1 MKVLYYHQ
9 YFSTPEGSTGTRS
22 FCFANKLIESG
33 HEVTIVCLKS
43 NGCSTGLTGQFENG
57 KREGIVKGIKIIEF
71 NIKYSNYLNLF
82 DRANAFLKYS
92 LIGTHLALISNPDI
106 IFATSTPLTVG
117 IPGIFSR
124 WIKGTPFV
132 FEVRDQ
138 WPYLPV
144 AMGVIKNKFVIHSL
158 SILEWLSY
166 HSADS
171 CVALSP
177 GIKDG
182 ILSINSHKNSVR
194 IIPNACDLDIFYPKI
209 NKIKKSKYDILDVN
223 KEYSDDTFIA
233 AFTGAHGKAN
243 GLDFLLDSAYELK
256 KMGKDN
262 IKIVLIGDGKEKPYL
277 LKRAIKENLDNC
289 YFLDPMPKM
298 ELAKLLREDIDV
310 GLMILKNV
318 PAFYQ
323 GTSPN
328 KFFDYLSTGL
338 PILINYPG
346 WLAKVIKDQDIGIV
360 VPPDEP
366 KIMAKYLVDLSNSP
380 IKLNKM
386 SKNAR
391 RVAEDKFSRTMLA
404 EEWKDL
410 IETNYRTFNYR
421 RKNYLPRMIYLI
433 FKEIIDR
440 SLAAT
445 MLLLMLPFLILIY
458 ILIGIKLGKPVFF
471 IQERPGKDSKP
482 FKLYKFRSMKTLY
495 NAEGNLLP
503 DKKRSTSFGNWL
515 RKTSIDELPGLIN
528 VCYGDMSFIG
538 PRPLL
543 MKYLLYYSEE
553 QSKRHN
559 VKPGL
564 SGLAQIKGR
573 NNISWEKKFN
583 YDIWYVENQSLLLD
597 IKIFLLTIYKVI
609 RRDGINPKGRFTMP
623 EFKGS
628 NND

>member
-1 MKVLYYHQ
+1 M
-9 YFSTPEGSTGTRS
+9 
-22 FCFANKLIESG
+22 I
-33 HEVTIVCLKS
+33 CLKS
-43 NGCSTGLTGQFENG
+43 NGCCTGLTGQFKKG
-57 KREGIVKGIKIIEF
+57 KREGIVNGINIIEF
-71 NIKYSNYLNLF
+71 NIKYSNHLNLL
-82 DRANAFLKYS
+82 DRAKAFLKYS
-92 LIGTHLALISNPDI
+92 LLGTYIALTSNPDI
-106 IFATSTPLTVG
+106 VFATSTPLTAG
-117 IPGIFSR
+117 IPGIISR
-124 WIKGTPFV
+124 WIKGTPFI

-144 AMGVIKNKFVIHSL
+144 AMGVIKNKFLISSL
-158 SILEWLSY
+158 SILERLSY

-182 ILSINSHKNSVR
+182 ILSINPHKNSVQ
-194 IIPNACDLDIFYPKI
+194 IIPNACDLNIFYPRI
-209 NKIKKSKYDILDVN
+209 NKIKKNKYEILDIN
-223 KEYSDDTFIA
+223 KEYRDENFIV
-233 AFTGAHGKAN
+233 AFTGAHGEAN
-243 GLDFLLDSAYELK
+243 GLSFLLDSANELK
-256 KMGKDN
+256 KIGKDN

-298 ELAKLLREDIDV
+298 KLAKLLRNEIDM

-328 KFFDYLSTGL
+328 KFFDYLSSGL
-338 PILINYPG
+338 PIVINYPG
-346 WLAKVIKDQDIGIV
+346 WLAKVIEDHDIGVV

-380 IKLNKM
+380 KKLYEM

-391 RVAEDKFSRTMLA
+391 RVAEDKFSRTLLA

-410 IETNYRTFNYR
+410 IETKYRSLNYR
-421 RKNYLPRMIYLI
+421 RKNYIYRMIYMIL
-433 FKEIIDR
+433 KGTIDR
-440 SLAAT
+440 TLAVI
-445 MLLLMLPFLILIY
+445 LLTLMLPFLILIY
-458 ILIGIKLGKPVFF
+458 ILIVVKLGKPVFF

-482 FKLYKFRSMKTLY
+482 FKLYKFRSMKTEY
-495 NAEGNLLP
+495 NSEGNLLP
-503 DKKRSTSFGNWL
+503 DEKRSTSFGKWL

-528 VCYGDMSFIG
+528 ILFGDMSFIG

-553 QSKRHN
+553 QSKRHH

-573 NNISWEKKFN
+573 NNISWKRRFN
-583 YDIWYVENQSLLLD
+583 YDIWYVENQSLGLD
-597 IKIFLLTIYKVI
+597 IKIFLWTIYKVI
-609 RRDGINPKGRFTMP
+609 RRDGVTPRDGFTMP
-623 EFKGS
+623 EFKG
-628 NND
+628 NNNE